1 MKRTLA
7 ALTLL
12 ALASL
17 GTTPALAGIDG
28 GEVSVS
34 PFAGGYVFDGSQ
46 HLSSGLAMGARLGY
60 HLTPNWGAEGQFT
73 YARPSSHGNYGN
85 LYALRA
91 DALYHFMPK
100 SDLVPFL
107 ALGGGWMRTE
117 APHSASD
124 DATLDVGA
132 GLKYFINDSVAL
144 RGDFRQVMAFKSGHG
159 TDTWQ
164 NSEIT
169 AGLTFHFG
177 RVKATP
183 PPVVQT
189 AETPPPPVAPAP
201 EASQVPRT
209 SWSAETDA
217 APSGKII
224 ITGLRAEENAL
235 EIQANERIRNYSV
248 FTLTQPSRLV
258 IDINNAVS
266 GFSKTSILIDK
277 VGLAT
282 LGFESYP
289 DYLRIF
295 LNAGQGRILPYRVQ
309 EGEKSLKIIMTPYN
323 VPPSDKK
330 P

>member
-7 ALTLL
+7 ALILL
-12 ALASL
+12 AAASL
-17 GTTPALAGIDG
+17 GATPAQAGIE
-28 GEVSVS
+28 GEEFSIS

-46 HLSSGLAMGARLGY
+46 HLSSGLALGARLGY
-60 HLTPNWGAEGQFT
+60 NFDPHWGAEGQFT
-73 YARPSSHGNYGN
+73 YARPKSHGNYGN
-85 LYALRA
+85 LYALRT
-91 DALYHFMPK
+91 DVLYHFMPK
-100 SDLVPFL
+100 STLVPFL

-117 APHSASD
+117 APRSSSD

-132 GLKYFINDSVAL
+132 GLKYFINDTVAL

-169 AGLTFHFG
+169 AGLTFQLG
-177 RVKATP
+177 KVRAATP
-183 PPVVQT
+183 PVESA
-189 AETPPPPVAPAP
+189 AETPAAPPAPAP
-201 EASQVPRT
+201 EAAQAPRT
-209 SWSAETDA
+209 SWSAETNE

-235 EIQANERIRNYSV
+235 EIQANDKIRNYTV

-323 VPPSDKK
+323 VPPSEQK